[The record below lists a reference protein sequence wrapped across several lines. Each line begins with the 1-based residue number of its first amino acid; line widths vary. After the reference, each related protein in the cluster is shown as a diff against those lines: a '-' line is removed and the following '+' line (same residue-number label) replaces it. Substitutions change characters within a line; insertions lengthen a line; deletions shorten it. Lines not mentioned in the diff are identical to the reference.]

1 MNTNETINAAH
12 SAAIH
17 MLESNSFITAEDTV
31 CAIKARSGAIYTG
44 ASHSNRNAH
53 GGMGVHAEVEA
64 VQNMLAAGETIVDEI
79 VLIGTQS
86 RMQMLPCN
94 NCVNYILSLHPEN
107 QGCFIL
113 MPDRAI
119 NIQEVGMFAFHGVAA
134 PEPQVFGGNAPQY
147 GGHAGGAAFHGGA
160 RAPEL
165 PPAYENA
172 DSITAN
178 TDNSSNDFLKNKVS
192 SLLSVADDDE
202 EEFEEQPAKKKL
214 FGFFR
219 K

>member
-12 SAAIH
+12 SIAIR

-44 ASHSNRNAH
+44 ASQSGRNAP
-53 GGMGVHAEVEA
+53 GGMGVHAEVHA
-64 VQNMLAAGETIVDEI
+64 VQSMLAAGECIIDEL

-86 RMQMLPCN
+86 RAQILPCT
-94 NCVNYILSLHPEN
+94 NCIGYILSLHPEN
-107 QGCFIL
+107 VGCMVL

-119 NIQEVGMFAFHGVAA
+119 NINEVARFSFYGAA
-134 PEPQVFGGNAPQY
+134 PDPQVFAGGPPQY
-147 GGHAGGAAFHGGA
+147 GGHGGRAAFHA
-160 RAPEL
+160 SPAPEL
-165 PPAYENA
+165 PPAYEDA
-172 DSITAN
+172 DSVTAT
-178 TDNSSNDFLKNKVS
+178 TDNSNNDFLKNKVS

-202 EEFEEQPAKKKL
+202 EEEQPAKKKL
-214 FGFFR
+214 FGFLR